1 MTTPPKQ
8 PTALFSTMSPA
19 AWGAVAAG
27 LLALALILH
36 AMFPRYEW
44 RAFESSGSI
53 SLVVYDRWAGRFQR
67 ATYDDKGG
75 LNVMGPYVPQ

>member
-1 MTTPPKQ
+1 
-8 PTALFSTMSPA
+8 
-19 AWGAVAAG
+19 
-27 LLALALILH
+27 
-36 AMFPRYEW
+36 MFPRYEW

-67 ATYDDKGG
+67 ANYDDKGG